1 MGLPVVLSRGIDG
14 FIHDI
19 PMYQG
24 EHRPT
29 FTNHQ
34 TQLTDYE
41 KSMLLSSKTVIVLAK
56 TVHTLENT
64 TIFVNNFFSCIAL
77 VEYLRDHYK
86 CRYVGTAKE
95 NRVGNPPITASH
107 ELNKKQ
113 VGRGT
118 LDYSS
123 TDGILVT
130 PWKDNKVVT
139 MVSTNAGIEPMGAV
153 RSQREGE
160 N

>member
-1 MGLPVVLSRGIDG
+1 
-14 FIHDI
+14 
-19 PMYQG
+19 
-24 EHRPT
+24 
-29 FTNHQ
+29 
-34 TQLTDYE
+34 
-41 KSMLLSSKTVIVLAK
+41 MLLSSKTVNFIVLAK
-56 TVHTLENT
+56 TVHTLEDT
-64 TIFVNNFFSCIAL
+64 TIFADNFFSGIAL

-113 VGRGT
+113 AEMET

-130 PWKDNKVVT
+130 RWKDNKVVT
-139 MVSTNAGIEPMGAV
+139 MVSTNAGIEPMARWKGNKPMGAV
-153 RSQREGE
+153 RRYDRKEKKKIMLSVRM
-160 N
+160 

>member
-1 MGLPVVLSRGIDG
+1 
-14 FIHDI
+14 
-19 PMYQG
+19 
-24 EHRPT
+24 
-29 FTNHQ
+29 
-34 TQLTDYE
+34 
-41 KSMLLSSKTVIVLAK
+41 MLLSSKTVIVLAK

-64 TIFVNNFFSCIAL
+64 TIFVNNFSGIAL

-139 MVSTNAGIEPMGAV
+139 MVSTNSGLFA
-153 RSQREGE
+153 SQISLQLELSHWVLLDRKEKE
-160 N
+160 KIDV